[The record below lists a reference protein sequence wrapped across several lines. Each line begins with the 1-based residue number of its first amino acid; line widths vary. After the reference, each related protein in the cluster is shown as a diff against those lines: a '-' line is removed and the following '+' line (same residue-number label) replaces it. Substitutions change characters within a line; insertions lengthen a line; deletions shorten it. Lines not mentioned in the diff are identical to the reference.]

1 MEDDEEEEKK
11 EQHELESV
19 VDGDVGTSPPHHQPA
34 RMSDGNMTMA
44 SSRNNTVV
52 TVERRSSAK

>member
-1 MEDDEEEEKK
+1 MDDDDDEEAKK

-19 VDGDVGTSPPHHQPA
+19 VEAVGSPPHQA

-44 SSRNNTVV
+44 SSKNNTVV
-52 TVERRSSAK
+52 DVERRSSAK